1 MNHVVSQRE
10 RDKAVILKV
19 VREFG
24 PISRVGIHQLT
35 RLRANT
41 ISDLTQQLLVD
52 GRLALVG
59 PAKNPTGRKQ
69 TLLDLNPLHGVVA
82 ALEYDGERLIALLC
96 DLRGNIL
103 HREQQSTSRTNGESG
118 LLDQLKTV
126 TRQILLH
133 KSVSS
138 RLLGIGLADMGIV
151 NSSRG
156 SIVMS
161 TQLPFWKNIPLQSEF
176 EKTFEVPV
184 VIRNATRCRAH
195 AERVLGAGKG
205 LPHLLYIEYGSG
217 IGATQVEQGQTIT
230 GHHGGAGEFG
240 HIRISAERTPCPCG
254 GFGCLEALASI
265 DALRARYLEAASAGG
280 QTIPGASLSDVS
292 GWDVLKASAAGVR
305 GCALI
310 VEAMIGHLAQGLASL
325 VNLMDPRVIIL
336 DSRLAA
342 AGPDFLSQ
350 LNRSVKLLSLP
361 HFANDLE
368 IHYGILGQ
376 DSGAL
381 GIAFTM
387 LDSIFEVPELKPPQY
402 WLEGA
407 NSPTS
412 PTSSMG

>member
-1 MNHVVSQRE
+1 MLHVISQRE

-19 VREFG
+19 IREFG

-41 ISDLTQQLLVD
+41 ISDLTQLLLAD
-52 GRLALVG
+52 GRLSLVG
-59 PAKNPTGRKQ
+59 PANNPTGRKQ
-69 TLLDLNPLHGVVA
+69 TLLNLNPDYGVVA
-82 ALEYDGERLIALLC
+82 ALEYDAERLIALLC

-103 HREQQSTSRTNGESG
+103 HREQHSTARNDGETG
-118 LLDQLKTV
+118 LLDQLKSV
-126 TRQILLH
+126 TRRLIRR
-133 KSVSS
+133 KPPAA

-151 NSSRG
+151 NASRG

-161 TQLPFWKNIPLQSEF
+161 TQLPFWKGIHLQTEF
-176 EKTFEVPV
+176 ESTFNAPV

-205 LPHLLYIEYGSG
+205 LSHLLYIEYGSG
-217 IGATQVEQGQTIT
+217 IGATQIEHGQTIT

-240 HIRISAERTPCPCG
+240 HIRISAERAPCPCG

-265 DALRARYLEAASAGG
+265 DALRTRYLEVASAGG
-280 QTIPGASLSDVS
+280 QTIPGIATSDVT
-292 GWDVLKASAAGVR
+292 GWDVLRASAAGVR

-310 VEAMIGHLAQGLASL
+310 VEAMIGYLAQGLASL

-342 AGPDFLSQ
+342 AGPDFLAQ
-350 LNRSVKLLSLP
+350 LTRSVKLLSLP
-361 HFANDLE
+361 HFAQELE
-368 IHYGILGQ
+368 IYYGTLGQ

-381 GIAFTM
+381 GIAFTV
-387 LDSIFEVPELKPPQY
+387 LDSLFEIPELKPPQY
-402 WLEGA
+402 WLDGA
-407 NSPTS
+407 NLH
-412 PTSSMG
+412 